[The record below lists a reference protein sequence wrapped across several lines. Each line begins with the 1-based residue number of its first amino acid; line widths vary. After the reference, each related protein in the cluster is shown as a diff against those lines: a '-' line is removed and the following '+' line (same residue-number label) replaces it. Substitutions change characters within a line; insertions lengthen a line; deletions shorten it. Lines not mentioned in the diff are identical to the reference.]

1 MNQSKCFLQTFSSLH
16 NRIFRSGWIIGSI
29 GLLILAGCGSESPS
43 TTGNIEGKNG
53 KADSETAGKTLAS
66 DEATSGEA
74 TVSKN
79 SMRWKVQAESGDRLA
94 QFQYYRDLIQEAK
107 EDSKSEALTWLR
119 KASEQGLAEA
129 QFELGKLYLDG
140 EEVEKNTDEGI
151 RWLKLAAKQNFEQA
165 SNYLS
170 LKFPNQVLLTKEE
183 SKLARET
190 FDLAVDHLIG
200 RNNRENSPQKAV
212 QLFLKAAEI
221 GSLEA
226 KWNLGLIYKDGI
238 GVERNMEE
246 ARRWFEVAA
255 GNGHPLAQYNLGLM
269 YLIGSGGESD
279 LSKSIEYFT
288 MSAEAGNPDAAFG
301 LGELYLIGD
310 AVTKSEEKALNWFM
324 VAAEAGHPRA
334 QSNLGTFYIEGIG
347 VEKNEQEAFKWFN
360 KAAQIGEPY
369 GLYNLGFLYESGE
382 TMDRNLVEAFKCYSL
397 AAEILMKFSTDF
409 GSPLDPL
416 FYKAK
421 ALRDDLADR
430 LTAKEL
436 QQGIEA
442 ASRFIRQKFEENRD
456 LLEKSFPKAMSEY
469 EKTTD
474 PETSPSVSPEP
485 E

>member
-1 MNQSKCFLQTFSSLH
+1 
-16 NRIFRSGWIIGSI
+16 
-29 GLLILAGCGSESPS
+29 LLVLAGCGPESSS
-43 TTGNIEGKNG
+43 TTGKNDGKNV
-53 KADSETAGKTLAS
+53 KADSETAGKPLAS
-66 DEATSGEA
+66 DVAVAAES

-94 QFQYYRDLIQEAK
+94 QFQYYRDLIQETK
-107 EDSKSEALTWLR
+107 EDSKSEALKWLR

-140 EEVEKNTDEGI
+140 EDVEKNTDEGI

-269 YLIGSGGESD
+269 YLMGSGGDAD
-279 LSKSIEYFT
+279 LNKSIEYFT
-288 MSAEAGNPDAAFG
+288 MSAESGNPDAAFG

-382 TMDRNLVEAFKCYSL
+382 TMERNLVEAFKCYSL

-456 LLEKSFPKAMSEY
+456 LLEKSFPKVMSEY
-469 EKTTD
+469 DKTTD
-474 PETSPSVSPEP
+474 PETSPSVSSEP